1 MRLRAT
7 RVFIGL
13 LFAVWIGGMMY
24 FFSSNSHDAIIAK
37 PIASNERER
46 HIKQGL
52 EAFKKDHSDNH
63 DNLNNIPKDPEFF
76 RHEREKIEAEDLKKV
91 ENFDWKEYQRKGALK
106 PGEDKNQRNA
116 YNQEAS
122 ENLLWDRPVPDVRD
136 HS

>member
-1 MRLRAT
+1 MRLQTT

-24 FFSSNSHDAIIAK
+24 
-37 PIASNERER
+37 
-46 HIKQGL
+46 
-52 EAFKKDHSDNH
+52 DHSDNH
-63 DNLNNIPKDPEFF
+63 DNLNNTPKDPEFF
-76 RHEREKIEAEDLKKV
+76 KHEREKREAKDLRKL
-91 ENFDWKEYQRKGALK
+91 ETFDWKECQRKGASK

-122 ENLLWDRPVPDVRD
+122 ENLSWDRLVPDIRD